1 MASERHQ
8 DQKAPKE
15 RAAGYNQ
22 SPRFSSPA
30 DDGVAVKLPPIKNPV
45 APTSLTPVES
55 AKTSTTQASTSVE
68 TKKLLDSVGVVGTT
82 KITTQ
87 LDDLWNK
94 GQVAKVVDLIAAE
107 IGPLKKADFKG
118 VDGGA
123 LIGLCSTVYVFEE
136 RLKACLNKLSLVDA
150 GAAKTKA
157 LGLAKDL
164 ADVSTKIFRRAVELQ
179 DAADP
184 QPVTAWLVA
193 KDTHKK
199 AKKWTPEDHLAYVA
213 QKTVEFYLKGGE
225 ESQIRHVDPSFLK
238 DLKSGQL
245 CEYVVDAY
253 DVARAAVVEPGK
265 ASPGH
270 TVLAKGNDA
279 FTAGTFEVQ
288 KDKQGD
294 ITQVLIGTFSGH
306 YRTGLDAQMHLVR
319 HVVAALGEL
328 YPHKSRAELMAMVVQ
343 REGQATNPRTIEVI
357 GRGIGLDGADAQR
370 LENDLKAEAM
380 RWHPMELTPVSG
392 KPRGLAIDAWNLKDV
407 VVGAIKDGL
416 FLATKTISPKA
427 PPEAPKKALQLLTTL
442 DDLMQKCVEQ
452 MKVVANDDGGMLVG
466 NQLIGTVRALKEYS
480 DALPVGKVDETA
492 RKQIDALAA
501 RWNNGVAG
509 VTGKDLGALFSDK
522 PVADRVTRLV
532 ATVNPKATDE
542 QLKDMLKAGMDVA
555 RFNTAHGSLDQKID
569 VMKKLRKFAAEMGKD
584 ISVQVDLEGPK
595 LRLGKFENPKKL
607 ENNDIWLKT
616 GETVTLT
623 SKDVLGNPK
632 LFPVDY
638 PTMTRDAKVG
648 DPVSMNDGTVQ
659 LKIVLVDDKSG
670 KMECE
675 VLKGGK
681 VWDNKGVAF
690 PASKLSS
697 QTVTDEDLQNLT
709 ALLPHVDLVAQSFV
723 QSSDDIVFLRER
735 MKDLGKIVPIIA
747 KIERASIALDEAELT
762 KIALVSEALMV
773 ARGDLGVELG
783 EKELPLAERL
793 IRDVGEKTG
802 RPVMLATEVMMSVL
816 AESRASRGDVD
827 ALFGAVV
834 DRQFQA
840 VMLGKET
847 SAHKTPGDVIREASG
862 YLVFNEAQ
870 KDAPKKK
877 EEPALGKTTA
887 AALFVS
893 RSGANIRTGGPML
906 DVKTSE

>member
-1 MASERHQ
+1 M
-8 DQKAPKE
+8 
-15 RAAGYNQ
+15 
-22 SPRFSSPA
+22 
-30 DDGVAVKLPPIKNPV
+30 KLPPPIKNP
-45 APTSLTPVES
+45 APLTPMTPVVKAEETQ
-55 AKTSTTQASTSVE
+55 KTSATTTTAQTTTVE
-68 TKKLLDSVGVVGTT
+68 TKKLLDAVGQVGKT
-82 KITTQ
+82 KVSSQ
-87 LDDLWNK
+87 LDELWNK
-94 GQVAKVVDLIAAE
+94 GQYGKVVDLIAAE
-107 IGPLKKADFKG
+107 IGPLKKGDFKG

-136 RLKACLNKLSLVDA
+136 RLKACLNKLSLVDN

-184 QPVTAWLVA
+184 QPVAAWMVA

-225 ESQIRHVDPSFLK
+225 ESQIRHVDPQFLK

-319 HVVAALGEL
+319 HVVAALSEL
-328 YPHKSRAELMAMVVQ
+328 YPQKSKAELMSMVVQ

-357 GRGIGLDGADAQR
+357 ARGIGVDGADAQR
-370 LENDLKAEAM
+370 MENDLKAEAM
-380 RWHPMELTPVSG
+380 RWHPMELTPIAG
-392 KPRGLAIDAWNLKDV
+392 KPTGLGKEAWDLKDV

-416 FLATKTISPKA
+416 FLDKKTISEKA
-427 PPEAPKKALQLLTTL
+427 PADAPKKALDLLTKL
-442 DDLMQKCVEQ
+442 DGLMQKCVDSMQ
-452 MKVVANDDGGMLVG
+452 KSANDGEGALVG
-466 NQLIGTVRALKEYS
+466 NQLIGALRALKEYS
-480 DALPVGKVDETA
+480 DALPVGKVDQA
-492 RKQIDALAA
+492 AKQQIDFLAA

-509 VTGKDLGALFSDK
+509 VTGADLGGIFSDK
-522 PVADRVTRLV
+522 PVADRSTRLV

-555 RFNTAHGSLDQKID
+555 RFNTAHGSVGDKID
-569 VMKKLRKFAAEMGKD
+569 VMKKLRKFAAEMGKE
-584 ISVQVDLEGPK
+584 ISIQVDLEGPK
-595 LRLGKFENPKKL
+595 IRLGKFENPKGL
-607 ENNDIWLKT
+607 EKNDIFLKA

-623 SKDVLGNPK
+623 SKDVPGNPK

-638 PTMTRDAKVG
+638 PTMTKDAKVG

-659 LKIVLVDDKSG
+659 LKIVSIDDKTG
-670 KMECE
+670 KMECA
-675 VLKGGK
+675 VTKGGK

-690 PASKLSS
+690 PQSKLSS
-697 QTVTDEDLQNLT
+697 QTVTEEDLQNLT

-747 KIERASIALDEAELT
+747 KIERGNIALDEAELT
-762 KIALVSEALMV
+762 KISLVSEALMV

-783 EKELPLAERL
+783 EKELPVAERL

-816 AESRASRGDVD
+816 SESRASRGDVD

-834 DRQFQA
+834 ERQFQA

-847 SAHKTPGDVIREASG
+847 SAHKSPGDVIREASG
-862 YLVFNEAQ
+862 YLVFNEQ
-870 KDAPKKK
+870 QREAPKKK
-877 EEPALGKTTA
+877 EEPTLGKTTA

-893 RSGANIRTGGPML
+893 RSGNQKLPTAANANL
-906 DVKTSE
+906 SKTSE